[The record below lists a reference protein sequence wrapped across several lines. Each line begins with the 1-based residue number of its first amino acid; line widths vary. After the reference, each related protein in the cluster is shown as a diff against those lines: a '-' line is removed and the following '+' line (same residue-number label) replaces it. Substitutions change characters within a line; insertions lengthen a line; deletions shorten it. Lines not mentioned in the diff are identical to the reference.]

1 MRLSRILWAILL
13 VTASVTTGEGA
24 LPLPPA
30 PVGSYD
36 VVVVGAGTGG
46 CAAAISAARL
56 GMRVALVEESTW
68 IGGQLTASAVST
80 MDDVRRNRSGLYGE
94 VISRIVAHYKALGRT
109 ANTCYWGS
117 DTIACEPAV
126 GQKILYDLLSE
137 AQGGGP
143 EGTGRVELFLETQV
157 TAATMEGHRLVAVTG
172 TRNFRPLVFRGTVFI
187 DATEC
192 GDLIPLT
199 GARYRVGNSIA
210 PHIDPEANVQ
220 DITYVAVLRRV
231 SGDLP
236 PGMRLST
243 PPPGYDDHVKGFRAV
258 VAKDGSP
265 KPSIRPVNLAAHN
278 AYRGLPDPE
287 NPLSVD
293 CGQPHTWPRISKT
306 GINWANDVP
315 GNPGNQPGLSVRYI
329 EDRRFR
335 KAVDRQALLKTL
347 QFLYYFQNE
356 VGASDWT
363 VDPTQGFG
371 SFFSCHWEVWKDMPE
386 EYAPV
391 LSHFPPMPYV
401 RESRR
406 IVGLRTLTAAD
417 VERDEKTG
425 MALRN
430 FATSVALGEYPVDIH
445 GSHLDRYLEHD
456 LGEYES
462 IFPSSWVPSKGVF
475 QVPLEVLIPE
485 EVDGLVAAEKN
496 ISVSRMVNGAIR
508 LQPITLLTGQAAGTL
523 AAVAVQRGVP
533 PRRVKPLWVQNA
545 LWQRRS
551 RLAMEVWQDVPIHS
565 PWWPAVQ
572 AASLYG
578 TMPSLGKKTF
588 GADFPM
594 KRRHAMALLRRAFP
608 GHFGMDSSPASA
620 EFFIT
625 RGEFELLMR
634 LGLPA
639 EMALP
644 PTALYQ
650 DDLRGEITRGEA
662 LARTLEVLLAQ
673 R

>member
-1 MRLSRILWAILL
+1 MHVSKVLWAALL
-13 VTASVTTGEGA
+13 VAAFVTTGEGA

-109 ANTCYWGS
+109 VNTCYWGS

-126 GQKILYDLLSE
+126 GQKILSDMIAE

-143 EGTGRVELFLETQV
+143 EGTGRVELFPETRV
-157 TAATMEGHRLVAVTG
+157 TSAHMEGSRLVAVTG
-172 TRNFRPLVFRGTVFI
+172 ERNFRPLLFRGKVFI

-199 GARYRVGNSIA
+199 GARYRVGNCIA

-220 DITYVAVLRRV
+220 DITYVAVIRRI

-236 PGMRLST
+236 PELRITT
-243 PPPGYDDHVKGFRAV
+243 PPPGYDDHVEDFRILV
-258 VAKDGSP
+258 TKDGSP
-265 KPSIRPVNLAAHN
+265 KPGVKPVNPVVHN

-287 NPLSVD
+287 NPRSVD
-293 CGQPHTWPRISKT
+293 CGRANTWPHISKT

-335 KAVDRQALLKTL
+335 KAVDRQALLRTL

-356 VGASDWT
+356 AGASNWT
-363 VDPTQGFG
+363 VDTTQGFG

-386 EYAPV
+386 EYASV
-391 LSHFPPMPYV
+391 LRHFPPTPYV

-425 MALRN
+425 MAFRN
-430 FATSVALGEYPVDIH
+430 FSTSVALGEYPVDIH

-456 LGEYES
+456 LGEFEH

-496 ISVSRMVNGAIR
+496 ISVSRMVNGATR

-523 AAVAVQRGVP
+523 AAVAVQRGVE

-551 RLAMEVWQDVPIHS
+551 RLAMEIWQDVPIQS
-565 PWWPAVQ
+565 DWWPAVQ
-572 AASLYG
+572 AASLYH
-578 TMPSLGKKTF
+578 TMPSLGKKIF

-594 KRRHAMALLRRAFP
+594 KRRHAMELLRRAFP
-608 GHFGMDSSPASA
+608 GHFGMDTSA
-620 EFFIT
+620 PSMEFFIT
-625 RGEFELLMR
+625 RGEFEILLRM
-634 LGLPA
+634 GLSA
-639 EMALP
+639 EMPLP
-644 PTALYQ
+644 PTAVYQ

-673 R
+673 H

>member
-1 MRLSRILWAILL
+1 MRFVMAMMALWLFL
-13 VTASVTTGEGA
+13 GSVSAGEGA
-24 LPLPPA
+24 LPLPPVPA
-30 PVGSYD
+30 DSYD

-109 ANTCYWGS
+109 VNTCYWGS

-126 GQKILYDLLSE
+126 GQKILSDMIAE

-143 EGTGRVELFLETQV
+143 EGTGRVELFPETRV
-157 TAATMEGHRLVAVTG
+157 TSAHMEGFRLVAVKG
-172 TRNFRPLVFRGTVFI
+172 ERNFRPLVFRGKVFI

-199 GARYRVGNSIA
+199 GARYRVGNCVA

-220 DITYVAVLRRV
+220 DITYVAVTRRL

-236 PGMRLST
+236 PELRIAT
-243 PPPGYDDHVKGFRAV
+243 PPPGYDDHVEDFRILV
-258 VAKDGSP
+258 TKDGSP
-265 KPSIRPVNLAAHN
+265 KPGTKPVNPVVHN

-293 CGQPHTWPRISKT
+293 CGRANTWPNISKT

-315 GNPGNQPGLSVRYI
+315 GESGDQPGLSVRYI
-329 EDRRFR
+329 EDRLFR
-335 KAVDRQALLKTL
+335 KAVDRQALLRTL
-347 QFLYYFQNE
+347 QFLYYFQTE
-356 VGASDWT
+356 AGASNWT
-363 VDPTQGFG
+363 VDTTQGFG
-371 SFFSCHWEVWKDMPE
+371 SFFSCNWEVWKDMPP
-386 EYAPV
+386 EYASV
-391 LSHFPPMPYV
+391 LRHFPPTPYV

-417 VERDEKTG
+417 VERNEKTG
-425 MALRN
+425 MAFRN
-430 FATSVALGEYPVDIH
+430 FPSSVALGEYPVDIH

-456 LGEYES
+456 LGEFEHT
-462 IFPSSWVPSKGVF
+462 FPKKWRPSKGVF

-485 EVDGLVAAEKN
+485 QVDGLVAAEKN
-496 ISVSRMVNGAIR
+496 ISVSRMVNGATR

-523 AAVAVQRGVP
+523 AAVAVQRGVE

-551 RLAMEVWQDVPIHS
+551 RLAMEIWQDVPIQS
-565 PWWPAVQ
+565 DWWPAVQ
-572 AASLYG
+572 AASLYD
-578 TMPSLGKKTF
+578 TMPSLGKKIF

-594 KRRHAMALLRRAFP
+594 KRRHAMELLRRAFP
-608 GHFGMDSSPASA
+608 GHFGMDTSA
-620 EFFIT
+620 PSMEFFIT
-625 RGEFELLMR
+625 RGEFEILLRM
-634 LGLPA
+634 GLSA
-639 EMALP
+639 EMPLP
-644 PTALYQ
+644 PTAVYQ

-673 R
+673 H